1 MMEGI
6 AMFTYKIDEE
16 VSLKMLEE
24 RDAERVFELTDG
36 SRAYLKEWLPW
47 LDYTTTVEDS
57 REFIRMSR
65 KNFAD
70 NKTLNTAIVYKG
82 EIVGMAGF
90 NELGWANKTAKIG
103 YWLGQEYQGH
113 GIMTRVAEALTEISF
128 GHFGMNRTEI
138 RVATGNRKS
147 RGIPER
153 LGYTEE
159 GTLRQVEWLYDHF
172 VDHIV
177 YGMLASEWKK

>member
-1 MMEGI
+1 
-6 AMFTYKIDEE
+6 MFTYKIDEE
-16 VSLKMLEE
+16 LSLKLLEE
-24 RDAERVFELTDG
+24 KDAERVFELTDG

-47 LDYTTTVEDS
+47 LDFTKTVEDS
-57 REFIRMSR
+57 RDFIRTSR
-65 KNFAD
+65 KNYAE
-70 NKTLNTAIVYKG
+70 NKTLNTGIVYKG
-82 EIVGMAGF
+82 EIVGLAGF
-90 NELGWANKTAKIG
+90 NELAWANKTAKIG
-103 YWLGQEYQGH
+103 YWLGQDYQGH

-128 GHFGMNRTEI
+128 GPLGMNRTEI
-138 RVATGNRKS
+138 RVATGNSKS

-177 YGMLASEWKK
+177 YAMLASEWKK

>member
-1 MMEGI
+1 
-6 AMFTYKIDEE
+6 MFTYRIDEE
-16 VSLKMLEE
+16 LSLKLLEDK
-24 RDAERVFELTDG
+24 DAERVFALTDG

-47 LDYTTTVEDS
+47 LDYTKKVEDS
-57 REFIRMSR
+57 RDFIRMSR
-65 KNFAD
+65 QNYAE
-70 NKTLNTAIVYKG
+70 NKTLNTGIVYKG
-82 EIVGMAGF
+82 EIVGLAGF
-90 NELGWANKTAKIG
+90 NELAWANKTAKIG
-103 YWLGQEYQGH
+103 YWLGQDYQGH
-113 GIMTRVAEALTEISF
+113 GIMTRVSEALTDISF
-128 GHFGMNRTEI
+128 GQLGMNRTEI
-138 RVATGNRKS
+138 RVATGNLKS

>member
-1 MMEGI
+1 
-6 AMFTYKIDEE
+6 MFSYKIDEE
-16 VSLKMLEE
+16 LSLKLVEVRDSE
-24 RDAERVFELTDG
+24 RIFELTDT
-36 SRAYLKEWLPW
+36 SRDYLKEWLPW
-47 LDYTTTVEDS
+47 LDYTKTVEDS
-57 REFIRMSR
+57 RDFIRMSR
-65 KNFAD
+65 KNYAD
-70 NKTLNTAIVYKG
+70 NKTLNTAIVYQD

-90 NELGWANKTAKIG
+90 NELGWVNKTAKIG

-113 GIMTRVAEALTEISF
+113 GIMTRVAEALTDISF

-138 RVATGNRKS
+138 RVATGNVKS

-159 GTLRQVEWLYDHF
+159 GTLRQVEWLYDHY
-172 VDHIV
+172 VDHVV

>member
-1 MMEGI
+1 
-6 AMFTYKIDEE
+6 MFTYKIDEE
-16 VSLKMLEE
+16 LSLKLLEE
-24 RDAERVFELTDG
+24 KDAERVFELTDG
-36 SRAYLKEWLPW
+36 SREYLKEWLPW
-47 LDYTTTVEDS
+47 LDYTKTVEDS
-57 REFIRMSR
+57 RDFIRMSR
-65 KNFAD
+65 KNFVE
-70 NKTLNTAIVYKG
+70 NTTLNTAIVYKG

-90 NELGWANKTAKIG
+90 NELAWANKTAKIG
-103 YWLGQEYQGH
+103 YWLGQDYQGN

-138 RVATGNRKS
+138 RVATENRKS

-177 YGMLASEWKK
+177 YGMLASEWNK

>member
-1 MMEGI
+1 
-6 AMFTYKIDEE
+6 MFSYKIDEE
-16 VSLKMLEE
+16 LSLKLVEVRDSE
-24 RDAERVFELTDG
+24 RIFELTDA
-36 SRAYLKEWLPW
+36 SRDYLKEWLPW
-47 LDYTTTVEDS
+47 LDYTKTVEDS
-57 REFIRMSR
+57 RDFIRMSR
-65 KNFAD
+65 KNYAD
-70 NKTLNTAIVYKG
+70 NKTLNTAIVYQD

-90 NELGWANKTAKIG
+90 NELGWVNKTAKIG

-113 GIMTRVAEALTEISF
+113 GIMTRVAEALTDISF

-138 RVATGNRKS
+138 RVATGNVKS

-159 GTLRQVEWLYDHF
+159 GTLRQVEWLYDHY
-172 VDHIV
+172 VDHVV

>member
-1 MMEGI
+1 
-6 AMFTYKIDEE
+6 MFTYKIDEE
-16 VSLKMLEE
+16 VSLKVLEE
-24 RDAERVFELTDG
+24 KDAERVFELTDG
-36 SRAYLKEWLPW
+36 SRQYLKEWLPW
-47 LDYTTTVEDS
+47 LDYTKTVEDS

-65 KNFAD
+65 KNFAE

-90 NELGWANKTAKIG
+90 NELAWANKTAKIG
-103 YWLGQEYQGH
+103 YWLGQDYQGH

-128 GHFGMNRTEI
+128 GQFGMNRTEI
-138 RVATGNRKS
+138 RVATGNGKS
-147 RGIPER
+147 QGIPER

-159 GTLRQVEWLYDHF
+159 GTLRQVEWLYDHY

-177 YGMLASEWKK
+177 YAMLASEWKK